1 MKRPPSAIHPV
12 SQTQCESLPLRIDFP
27 VLLIEGE
34 GVMQGDIHSEILGR
48 PAALALVSW
57 YPRSGVRQ
65 PPRRKFDHAKVTVPG
80 ASPAP
85 HQGATYKEKKLI
97 PGHVSDLEVKTPLKN
112 SAFATTWQQAPERF

>member
-12 SQTQCESLPLRIDFP
+12 SQTQCECLPPRIDFP

-48 PAALALVSW
+48 PAALALGSW
-57 YPRSGVRQ
+57 YPHSGVRH
-65 PPRRKFDHAKVTVPG
+65 PLRRKFDHAKVTVPG

-85 HQGATYKEKKLI
+85 NQGATHKEK
-97 PGHVSDLEVKTPLKN
+97 
-112 SAFATTWQQAPERF
+112 